1 MASTFFWPRQI
12 TDLRDTN
19 KSRYLAITSSII
31 VLSFDHRVCFLMNI
45 FGKPSDLPSRRRK
58 AWFHLRMSTILFAAG
73 QTRLEDIAH
82 ERGLICRQSFAGHAE
97 GSRPKKRRKNFRPM
111 IKSVTSNSPETQTKI
126 NCPVLSL
133 CAFPARNH
141 FYLV

>member
-1 MASTFFWPRQI
+1 LICET
-12 TDLRDTN
+12 LN

-31 VLSFDHRVCFLMNI
+31 VLSFDHLVCFLMNI
-45 FGKPSDLPSRRRK
+45 FGKPSDLPFSRKSNRK
-58 AWFHLRMSTILFAAG
+58 KEKSVVSFTHEHNIICS
-73 QTRLEDIAH
+73 QTQLEDTVH
-82 ERGLICRQSFAGHAE
+82 EQSLICRQLFAGHVE
-97 GSRPKKRRKNFRPM
+97 GSGPMKRGKIFHPM

-133 CAFPARNH
+133 YAFPTRNH